1 MMGRIRKYCFWCF
14 LLMALPVPG
23 QEDSPLPKDYSALEQ
38 LFEDMEFDSIHQID
52 EDRFIKNNKAKKG
65 EILEIYAKSY
75 ESINQDDKAFD
86 FFKRAK
92 DIYLRQGKLEKVAGI
107 NALIYNLLDIR
118 DEIKTDKASYLKEIK
133 AFALKKNSKKW
144 MLTYYKLKGIDNFK
158 TSSKDSAK
166 TYFFKAKDL
175 AIQLDS
181 LRAAYELNINIGALY
196 LSSFNQPDSA
206 IYYYKSALKSYR
218 QDKEVGKKK
227 NELFALYNNIGNA
240 YREQKNYKKANKYY
254 KQAEKIDLKRYN
266 DQSKRILYNNMEV
279 NYYYMNDFKNAYNYL
294 YKYDSINDII
304 KMNKQNA
311 NIKDIEEKYQNEKL
325 RADNLAI
332 ESKRVQNRNIAL
344 ALGSSIVLGSI
355 ILFLFYKNN
364 QRKREIAKQKQNL
377 RMQKLSSQLKEQE
390 LRSIDAM
397 IEGQEKERLRLA
409 NDLHDDLGSLM
420 STIKMHFSSI
430 SGQDSNELYHQTRK
444 LIDEAYQKI
453 RNIAHSKN
461 SGVLAKQGLY
471 KAVRQLAKTI
481 SASESIT
488 INVHEN
494 GLDQRLENSLE
505 LTLFRI
511 VQELITNII
520 KHAEASEVDIHFN
533 QHDEQLNIMVED
545 DGKGFDPDQITKNSK
560 GMGLSSIDKRVEHL
574 EGKMIIESKP
584 KAGTTIIIE
593 IPIE

>member
-1 MMGRIRKYCFWCF
+1 
-14 LLMALPVPG
+14 
-23 QEDSPLPKDYSALEQ
+23 
-38 LFEDMEFDSIHQID
+38 
-52 EDRFIKNNKAKKG
+52 
-65 EILEIYAKSY
+65 
-75 ESINQDDKAFD
+75 
-86 FFKRAK
+86 
-92 DIYLRQGKLEKVAGI
+92 
-107 NALIYNLLDIR
+107 
-118 DEIKTDKASYLKEIK
+118 
-133 AFALKKNSKKW
+133 
-144 MLTYYKLKGIDNFK
+144 
-158 TSSKDSAK
+158 
-166 TYFFKAKDL
+166 
-175 AIQLDS
+175 
-181 LRAAYELNINIGALY
+181 
-196 LSSFNQPDSA
+196 
-206 IYYYKSALKSYR
+206 
-218 QDKEVGKKK
+218 
-227 NELFALYNNIGNA
+227 
-240 YREQKNYKKANKYY
+240 
-254 KQAEKIDLKRYN
+254 
-266 DQSKRILYNNMEV
+266 MEV

>member
-14 LLMALPVPG
+14 LLMVFPFYG
-23 QEDSPLPKDYSALEQ
+23 QQERPLPEDHSALEQ
-38 LFEDMEFDSIHQID
+38 LFEEMEFDSITQID
-52 EDRFIKNNKAKKG
+52 ENQFLSNNKAKKG
-65 EILEIYAKSY
+65 EILEIYAQSY
-75 ESINQDDKAFD
+75 EAINQDDKAFE
-86 FFKRAK
+86 FLKQAK
-92 DIYLRQGKLEKVAGI
+92 DVYSSQGKLEKEAGI
-107 NALIYNLLDIR
+107 NAMIYNLLDIR
-118 DEIKTDKASYLKEIK
+118 SGIETNRSSYLKELK
-133 AFALKKNSKKW
+133 EYALQENSKKW
-144 MLTYYKLKGIDNFK
+144 MLTYYKLKGINKFK
-158 TSSKDSAK
+158 ISSKDSAK

-175 AIQLDS
+175 AMELDS

-196 LSSFNQPDSA
+196 LSAFKQPDSA
-206 IYYYKSALKSYR
+206 IYYYKSALKSY
-218 QDKEVGKKK
+218 QEDKEIGKKK

-240 YREQKNYKKANKYY
+240 YREQKDYKKANKYY
-254 KQAEKIDLKRYN
+254 KQAENIDLKRYN

-332 ESKRVQNRNIAL
+332 ESKRLQNRNIAL
-344 ALGSSIVLGSI
+344 ALGGSIVLGSI

-364 QRKREIAKQKQNL
+364 QRKREITRQKQNL

-420 STIKMHFSSI
+420 ATIKMHFSSI

-471 KAVRQLAKTI
+471 KAVRQLAQTI
-481 SASESIT
+481 SASENIT
-488 INVHEN
+488 INVYEN

-545 DGKGFDPDQITKNSK
+545 DGKGFDPDQITKNNK

-593 IPIE
+593 IPIG